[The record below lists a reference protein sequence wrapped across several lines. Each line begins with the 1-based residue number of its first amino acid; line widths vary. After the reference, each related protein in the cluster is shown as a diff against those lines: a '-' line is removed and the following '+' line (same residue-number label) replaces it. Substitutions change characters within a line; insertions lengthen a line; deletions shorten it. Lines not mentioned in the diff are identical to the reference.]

1 METNALFMKL
11 SLLSF
16 FSFFFLSCA
25 TAQLSTEKMPTDD
38 PNEWI
43 MQQLAKAKVKKSLA
57 SYKKNF
63 FQFDTVRIIGFIEDY
78 SPALEFTSGIIYSSN
93 ELTREDYL

>member
-1 METNALFMKL
+1 
-11 SLLSF
+11 
-16 FSFFFLSCA
+16 
-25 TAQLSTEKMPTDD
+25 
-38 PNEWI
+38 
-43 MQQLAKAKVKKSLA
+43 MQQLGKAKVKKSLA

-93 ELTREDYL
+93 ELTREDSIGERILVPFIKVWKKC